1 MTCFR
6 STTTVTMMTQLS
18 APNSNPHLQQ
28 TTRISP
34 QKTLDYS
41 TTGKVPSSFK
51 SNACFALL
59 PRLCGMHKL
68 SVFVDCFT
76 LQGKPCQGCKSKR
89 DIRLSTMLSR
99 FCVLWQL
106 PQNGPLNC
114 GSPLD
119 RIIPMILN

>member
-1 MTCFR
+1 MTFFR

-59 PRLCGMHKL
+59 SRLCGMHKL
-68 SVFVDCFT
+68 SVLADCFT
-76 LQGKPCQGCKSKR
+76 LQEKSCQGCKPKR
-89 DIRLSTMLSR
+89 DTRLTTVLSR
-99 FCVLWQL
+99 FYVLWQL
-106 PQNGPLNC
+106 PQKGPLNF

-119 RIIPMILN
+119 RIIPMI